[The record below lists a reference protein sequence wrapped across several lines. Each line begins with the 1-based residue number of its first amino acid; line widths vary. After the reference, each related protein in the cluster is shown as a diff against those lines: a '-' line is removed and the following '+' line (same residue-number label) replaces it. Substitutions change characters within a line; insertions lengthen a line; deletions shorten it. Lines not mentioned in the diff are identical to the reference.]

1 MTSMSYCRHEN
12 TPNDMGQVV
21 EMWHDFVPR
30 EDTDED
36 RGRAIVIE
44 LARAIVELA
53 EGTGEL

>member
-1 MTSMSYCRHEN
+1 MSYCRHEN